1 MAGGI
6 TPERT
11 QGWLSVAMP
20 LIREG
25 GPVVTLVVMVLGALV
40 IWWLLAALGRAQM
53 TNRELVE
60 RLLTCVE
67 ERGEWKYRAPAQ
79 P

>member
-1 MAGGI
+1 LAGQI
-6 TPERT
+6 DPERAS
-11 QGWLSVAMP
+11 GWLGVAMP

-25 GPVVTLVVMVLGALV
+25 GPVVTLVVMLLGALV
-40 IWWLLAALGRAQM
+40 IWWLLGALGRAQM